1 MIAIKSA
8 VLKVWDVLL
17 CEGNRN
23 MFFRI
28 GLSLME
34 IHGRVGRLVS
44 EHLRWGLFVVFAR
57 GPHFFLWCPKSRCSP
72 LLGTFVALKL
82 DKMD

>member
-1 MIAIKSA
+1 MIAIKSS
-8 VLKVWDVLL
+8 VLKVWDMLL

-44 EHLRWGLFVVFAR
+44 EHLRSGLFVIFAR
-57 GPHFFLWCPKSRCSP
+57 GPHFFFNGVQRVDAAHFLPH
-72 LLGTFVALKL
+72 LAH
-82 DKMD
+82 